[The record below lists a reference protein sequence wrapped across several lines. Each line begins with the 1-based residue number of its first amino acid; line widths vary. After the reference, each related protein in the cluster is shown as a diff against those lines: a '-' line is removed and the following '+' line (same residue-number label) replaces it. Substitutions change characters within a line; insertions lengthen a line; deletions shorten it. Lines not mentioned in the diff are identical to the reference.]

1 METFTLTRKEL
12 SALLLSIGGAGGR
25 APQEILQE
33 AWTKH
38 HRKEVQKGT
47 ALPALLSTDI
57 PPVLLKIIRGG
68 AKRGLSLREI
78 AALGQLIEYSSLSP
92 SAMQNWVKRDFK
104 EYLGSPRMGK
114 KYSVNQAALL
124 LIVEDLKAAL
134 DFESIRRLFRQLFLA
149 PDTDEDDLIEP
160 AELYYSYAELFE
172 NLRGEKLLQELA
184 EGLPGS
190 MPLAGGSPAVP
201 RSERLVR
208 RLERLTRKQRDAVA
222 NMLLIAAVCVQTA
235 CLQAAARQ
243 YANAALFLD
252 F

>member
-12 SALLLSIGGAGGR
+12 SALLLSIGGSGGR

-33 AWTKH
+33 AWSKH

-68 AKRGLSLREI
+68 ASRGLSLREI

-172 NLRGEKLLQELA
+172 NLRGEKLLHELA

-190 MPLAGGSPAVP
+190 MPLTGSPAVP

-235 CLQAAARQ
+235 YLQAAARQ
-243 YANAALFLD
+243 CANAALFLD
-252 F
+252 Y